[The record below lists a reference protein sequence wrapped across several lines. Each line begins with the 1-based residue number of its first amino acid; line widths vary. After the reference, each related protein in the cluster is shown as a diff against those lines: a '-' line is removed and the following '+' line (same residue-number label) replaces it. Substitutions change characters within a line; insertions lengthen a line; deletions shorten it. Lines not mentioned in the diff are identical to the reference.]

1 MMMQHDRVVVT
12 VEPDPTAVREP
23 VPLDLQLAMIRT
35 ALRLPLDAT
44 FDEVLKRCGNLTYA
58 R

>member
-1 MMMQHDRVVVT
+1 MTQHDRVVV
-12 VEPDPTAVREP
+12 EVRADECNSEP